1 MATEISGLPHW
12 ELEFDAEGR
21 RTGAGEF
28 GDPFAEV
35 PARGITDL
43 FVMSHG
49 WNNSRPTARRLYRGF
64 LGRIAQVAAA
74 QGVGD
79 GGTRVGTVGIIWPSL
94 RWADE
99 DVPLPAEGGMA
110 SLGPAAPSDAQLARD
125 LRAVYTESE
134 QVAAIDRLA
143 GLLDEAPRS
152 DQALEEFRAAVATL
166 VGGTDAGGPED
177 EGETGILRAE
187 DTEAL
192 FDRFAGLDHRAQLS
206 EGTLLGLGDRF
217 QKLWKGGREVLRAT
231 TYFEMK
237 RRAGTVGRAGLG
249 AALQRL
255 RQAAPDLRV
264 HLIGHSF
271 GARLVSFALAGL
283 PAQATGENSPVKSLL
298 LVQAAFSHFAFA
310 RRLPHDR
317 NRAGAL
323 ARMEARVDGP
333 LAATFSVF
341 DTAVGEKYPLAS
353 IVSRDDAAA
362 FDDLMFRWG
371 AIGARGFKEVDA
383 TETAVAPTGRPYQWK
398 SGGFT
403 NLNANNVIRTG
414 RPPSGAHSDIIH
426 NELAWATLSAAGL
439 PGRD

>member
-12 ELEFDAEGR
+12 ELEFDADGR
-21 RTGAGEF
+21 RAGAGEF
-28 GDPFAEV
+28 GDPFTEV
-35 PARGITDL
+35 PARGVTDL

-74 QGVGD
+74 RGAGD
-79 GGTRVGTVGIIWPSL
+79 GARIGTVGIIWPSM

-99 DVPLPAEGGMA
+99 DLPVPAEGGMA
-110 SLGPAAPSDAQLARD
+110 SLGPAAPNDAQLARD
-125 LRAVYTESE
+125 LRAVYREPE

-143 GLLDEAPRS
+143 GLLDETPRS
-152 DQALEEFRAAVATL
+152 DQALEEFRAALAPL
-166 VGGTDAGGPED
+166 VGGTDAGGRED
-177 EGETGILRAE
+177 QGEAGILDAG

-192 FDRFAGLDHRAQLS
+192 FDRFAGLDQRVQPS

-237 RRAGTVGRAGLG
+237 RRAGAVGKAGLG
-249 AALQRL
+249 PALQRL
-255 RQAAPDLRV
+255 RQATPGLRV

-298 LVQAAFSHFAFA
+298 LVQAAFSQFAFA
-310 RRLPHDR
+310 RRLPHDPD
-317 NRAGAL
+317 RAGAL

-341 DTAVGEKYPLAS
+341 DTAVGQQYPLAS

-362 FDDLMFRWG
+362 FEDQLFRWG
-371 AIGARGFKEVDA
+371 AIGARGFKEVGA
-383 TETAVAPTGRPYQWK
+383 AETAVAPTGRPYQWK
-398 SGGFT
+398 AGGFT

-414 RPPSGAHSDIIH
+414 RPPSGAHSDILH
-426 NELAWATLSAAGL
+426 DELAWAALSAAGL
-439 PGRD
+439 PGRG